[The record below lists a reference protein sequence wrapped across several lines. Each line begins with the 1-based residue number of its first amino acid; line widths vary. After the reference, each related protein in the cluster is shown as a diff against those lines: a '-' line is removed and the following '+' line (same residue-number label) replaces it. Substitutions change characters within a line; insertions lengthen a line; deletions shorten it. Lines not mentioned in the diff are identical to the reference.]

1 MCTGGGPGAAQA
13 ANRAARRMKTAPVV
27 VPDDF
32 LVLHRFCMA
41 IPSSVQWAPFGGEFD
56 NASQKDWFDPVAQ
69 YPPPT

>member
-1 MCTGGGPGAAQA
+1 
-13 ANRAARRMKTAPVV
+13 MKTAPVV